1 MPAKTYYSKVGLSM
15 PVTKLQ
21 YLTVDGQTTK
31 IEPVYVDF
39 ARIGQDKFFM
49 LTTDNPEYQAVIEKR
64 MAIDGSDIFGPEEY
78 NRLAVPAEMRAKQ
91 ATEENQRLLTE
102 NNRLL
107 AMLNAR
113 SFSAPVVDAP
123 DGPSTTRPHKEVI
136 LPPAPPEPPVEA
148 FSIPAAA
155 PKAKK

>member
-31 IEPVYVDF
+31 IEPRYIEF

-49 LTTDNPEYQAVIEKR
+49 FTTAEPEVQAVLDKR
-64 MAIDGSDIFGPEEY
+64 MEMPDSDVFGPEEY

-91 ATEENQRLLTE
+91 ATEENQRLLQE

-113 SFSAPVVDAP
+113 QPVDAP
-123 DGPSTTRPHKEVI
+123 
-136 LPPAPPEPPVEA
+136 PPPTGAE
-148 FSIPAAA
+148 
-155 PKAKK
+155 KKR